1 MCTFSEQFL
10 RALLVQI
17 LTVCV
22 CEAAF
27 IGYRDLLV
35 TITVDILKVESWLVL
50 FLKFFVNPPILNS
63 RLNVTQ
69 CHTDKKTE
77 TSCNHSQYFSIYT
90 YVLYRIQNNAFISH
104 LRMQKMFYLPQEAE
118 SQNVFCIKRP

>member
-17 LTVCV
+17 LTICV

-50 FLKFFVNPPILNS
+50 
-63 RLNVTQ
+63 
-69 CHTDKKTE
+69 
-77 TSCNHSQYFSIYT
+77 
-90 YVLYRIQNNAFISH
+90 
-104 LRMQKMFYLPQEAE
+104 
-118 SQNVFCIKRP
+118 

>member
-17 LTVCV
+17 LTICV

-63 RLNVTQ
+63 HLNVYNLT
-69 CHTDKKTE
+69 KKLKYQ
-77 TSCNHSQYFSIYT
+77 SQYFSIYT
-90 YVLYRIQNNAFISH
+90 YLIYRIQNNAFISH

>member
-17 LTVCV
+17 LTICV

-63 RLNVTQ
+63 RLNVYNL
-69 CHTDKKTE
+69 K
-77 TSCNHSQYFSIYT
+77 
-90 YVLYRIQNNAFISH
+90 
-104 LRMQKMFYLPQEAE
+104 
-118 SQNVFCIKRP
+118 